1 VRDDIK
7 LLEELIVEAVDRLR
21 SLTGERDSLREQVGD
36 LNERLDALKRKAVE
50 GEPGSEAE
58 RAWKA
63 RQAES
68 LALLREALSELGDE
82 AGAV

>member
-1 VRDDIK
+1 MKDDIK

-36 LNERLDALKRKAVE
+36 LNDRLDALKRKAAE
-50 GEPGSEAE
+50 GDPEAE

-68 LALLREALSELGDE
+68 LTVLRQALSELRGE
-82 AGAV
+82 SGTA